1 LFRSINMIL
10 VTGASGFVGHKIM
23 EMCKDVVA
31 APSLRGMSEDDI
43 KHLVCESGAD
53 AIIHTAAISDMG
65 ACENDPEAS
74 YHANVEIPI
83 YLAKAAGD
91 KKLICFSSDQVYNG
105 LEDDGPYIEENVK
118 PANTYSRHKLEMEQR
133 VLDICP
139 DTVMLR
145 AEWMYDYYLE
155 KPNYFMNL
163 IRANEAV
170 SFSSKQFR
178 GITYV
183 KEVAE
188 NMGKVIGLPGG
199 AYNFGSETTKSM
211 YEITR
216 EFIDTMKLNIR
227 LEDAPARH
235 NLWMNCSKAKKFG
248 IEFSDVLEGLFRCAK
263 DNENVR

>member
-1 LFRSINMIL
+1 MIL

-31 APSLRGMSEDDI
+31 APSLQGMSGDE
-43 KHLVCESGAD
+43 VRRMVYESGAD

-65 ACENDPEAS
+65 ACEKNPQAS
-74 YHANVEIPI
+74 YRANVEIPI
-83 YLAKAAGD
+83 YLAKASEG

-105 LEDDGPYIEENVK
+105 LEDEEPYTEEKVK
-118 PANTYSRHKLEMEQR
+118 PANTYAMHKMEMEQR

-139 DTVMLR
+139 DAVMLR
-145 AEWMYDYYLE
+145 AEWMYDYYLK

-163 IRANEAV
+163 IGANEKV
-170 SFSSKQFR
+170 SFSSRQYR

-188 NMGKVIGLPGG
+188 NMEKVISLPGG

-216 EFIDTMKLNIR
+216 DFIDANKLNIR
-227 LEDAPARH
+227 LEDAPERH
-235 NLWMNCSKAKKFG
+235 NLWMACSKARKYG
-248 IEFSDVLEGLFRCAK
+248 VEFSDISEGLLRCMR
-263 DNENVR
+263 DNADKIGRTKS